1 MLKTI
6 NEDIK
11 MYLPGSAEKK
21 SLKAEL
27 EKLENQHFEIPI
39 IINGKVQ
46 FNYNNAFLF
55 PYLSWI
61 C

>member
-1 MLKTI
+1 MLKST

-11 MYLPGSAEKK
+11 MYLPGSSEKK

-39 IINGKVQ
+39 IING
-46 FNYNNAFLF
+46 
-55 PYLSWI
+55 
-61 C
+61 

>member
-1 MLKTI
+1 MLKST

-11 MYLPGSAEKK
+11 AYLPGSPEKK

-39 IINGKVQ
+39 IINGKD
-46 FNYNNAFLF
+46 
-55 PYLSWI
+55 
-61 C
+61 